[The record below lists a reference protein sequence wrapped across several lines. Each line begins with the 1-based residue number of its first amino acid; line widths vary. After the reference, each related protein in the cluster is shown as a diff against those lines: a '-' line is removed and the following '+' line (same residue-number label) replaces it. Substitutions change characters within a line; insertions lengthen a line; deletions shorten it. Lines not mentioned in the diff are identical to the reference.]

1 MLDRVV
7 VVDVPGSVDA
17 GGVTV
22 AAAPGEVSPN
32 GVLSDW
38 ALPDGVLSN
47 GVSPVGVLSD
57 GVLPDV
63 VLSDG
68 ISPNGVSPDGVSP
81 DGVSPSAVIA
91 ARAEADV
98 GFPDGGVA
106 PGGGPVLLRLRR
118 LPVFLLTSGPLAR
131 CRGGRS
137 VQENT
142 LVSRLVT
149 ALAHPLT
156 PTRSSTKPAV

>member
-1 MLDRVV
+1 MRPNLTHWTFNNMYVKGKKQRWIGFKVQMLDRVV

-22 AAAPGEVSPN
+22 AAAPGEVSAN
-32 GVLSDW
+32 GVLSDGS
-38 ALPDGVLSN
+38 LPDGVFRN
-47 GVSPVGVLSD
+47 GVLPV

-68 ISPNGVSPDGVSP
+68 FL
-81 DGVSPSAVIA
+81 PSAVIA
-91 ARAEADV
+91 ARAAADV
-98 GFPDGGVA
+98 GVPDGGVA

-131 CRGGRS
+131 CRGGGQS
-137 VQENT
+137 KK
-142 LVSRLVT
+142 
-149 ALAHPLT
+149 T
-156 PTRSSTKPAV
+156 PSFHDL

>member
-1 MLDRVV
+1 MYVKGKKQRWIGFKVQMLDRVV

-22 AAAPGEVSPN
+22 AAAPGEVLPN
-32 GVLSDW
+32 
-38 ALPDGVLSN
+38 
-47 GVSPVGVLSD
+47 GVLSD

-68 ISPNGVSPDGVSP
+68 F
-81 DGVSPSAVIA
+81 SPSAVIA
-91 ARAEADV
+91 ARAAADV
-98 GFPDGGVA
+98 GVPDGGVA

-149 ALAHPLT
+149 VLAHPLT

>member
-1 MLDRVV
+1 MLDRVI

-32 GVLSDW
+32 GVLSD
-38 ALPDGVLSN
+38 

-68 ISPNGVSPDGVSP
+68 LSPIGVSP

-131 CRGGRS
+131 CRGGGQS
-137 VQENT
+137 KKT
-142 LVSRLVT
+142 
-149 ALAHPLT
+149 
-156 PTRSSTKPAV
+156 SSFLDL

>member
-32 GVLSDW
+32 GVLSDGS
-38 ALPDGVLSN
+38 LPDGVLRN
-47 GVSPVGVLSD
+47 GVLPVGVLLDVVLPDVVLSD
-57 GVLPDV
+57 GVLPNVVLSGGVLPDV

-68 ISPNGVSPDGVSP
+68 F
-81 DGVSPSAVIA
+81 SPSAVIA
-91 ARAEADV
+91 ARAAADV
-98 GFPDGGVA
+98 GVPNGGVA

-131 CRGGRS
+131 CRGGGQS
-137 VQENT
+137 KK
-142 LVSRLVT
+142 
-149 ALAHPLT
+149 T
-156 PTRSSTKPAV
+156 PSFHDL